1 MLTTLIAVD
10 GSEHSLR
17 AVEHVCRLAAA
28 GLQMDVHLLNVQ
40 IPVDSAHVRMF
51 VEAELI
57 DDYYRTEGL
66 AVLAPAVSR
75 LEASGIAC
83 KRHLAIG
90 HAAETIVHYA
100 SRFSAGLVVMGSHG
114 RGALKHMLL
123 GSVATDVLR
132 DVDAAVTLVH

>member
-75 LEASGIAC
+75 LEANGIAC
-83 KRHLAIG
+83 KRHLTIG
-90 HAAETIVHYA
+90 HAA
-100 SRFSAGLVVMGSHG
+100 
-114 RGALKHMLL
+114 
-123 GSVATDVLR
+123 
-132 DVDAAVTLVH
+132 